1 MTKPLSFLKATL
13 DELLWTCGML
23 LANAFVALSWILEYM
38 TAAVSALHI
47 HLEMRPSSM
56 TFSEN
61 GGE

>member
-1 MTKPLSFLKATL
+1 MTKLLSFLKAAV

-23 LANAFVALSWILEYM
+23 LANAFVALSWILEHM

-56 TFSEN
+56 TVSE
-61 GGE
+61 GRGD